1 MAKLYFKYGAMGS
14 SKSAQALIT
23 QFNYEE
29 LGMTVW
35 LIKPSVD
42 DRDGANIIRSR
53 IGLQRPRHHRGRAD
67 PPRRQRQLRRHVP
80 QVLGGQDPRA
90 EGSRGQMNRRAS
102 RILTVCAAV
111 WLLVI
116 WGHSCMPATQSG
128 AESGAL
134 LTVVQRLLPWMTDH
148 VLRKCAHFAEYA
160 VLGALTAAAL
170 RTSAHFSWPRA
181 LLPGPFAALCDETI
195 QLFVPGRSGRIAD
208 VWLDTAGYLTGA
220 LLTLLIFRLC
230 RKRPEA

>member
-1 MAKLYFKYGAMGS
+1 
-14 SKSAQALIT
+14 
-23 QFNYEE
+23 
-29 LGMTVW
+29 
-35 LIKPSVD
+35 
-42 DRDGANIIRSR
+42 
-53 IGLQRPRHHRGRAD
+53 
-67 PPRRQRQLRRHVP
+67 
-80 QVLGGQDPRA
+80 
-90 EGSRGQMNRRAS
+90 MNRRAS
-102 RILTVCAAV
+102 RILTVCAGA

-116 WGHSCMPATQSG
+116 WGHSCLPAAQSG
-128 AESGAL
+128 TESGAL
-134 LTVVQRLLPWMTDH
+134 LVVVQDLLPRMTDH

-195 QLFVPGRSGRIAD
+195 QLFVPGRSGQIAD

-230 RKRPEA
+230 RKQPKAEKQKPREPVHDTQIPGVIFMPYAFTRQTSAPFSASTTSVSPACRSPERMVRAMSVSAWLCR

>member
-1 MAKLYFKYGAMGS
+1 
-14 SKSAQALIT
+14 
-23 QFNYEE
+23 
-29 LGMTVW
+29 
-35 LIKPSVD
+35 
-42 DRDGANIIRSR
+42 
-53 IGLQRPRHHRGRAD
+53 
-67 PPRRQRQLRRHVP
+67 
-80 QVLGGQDPRA
+80 
-90 EGSRGQMNRRAS
+90 MNRRAS
-102 RILTVCAAV
+102 RILTVCAGA

-116 WGHSCMPATQSG
+116 WGQSCMPATHSG

-148 VLRKCAHFAEYA
+148 ILRKCAHFGEYA
-160 VLGALTAAAL
+160 LLGVLTAAAL
-170 RTSAHFSWPRA
+170 RTGTHFSWPAA
-181 LLPGPFAALCDETI
+181 LLPGTFAALCDETI

>member
-1 MAKLYFKYGAMGS
+1 
-14 SKSAQALIT
+14 
-23 QFNYEE
+23 
-29 LGMTVW
+29 
-35 LIKPSVD
+35 
-42 DRDGANIIRSR
+42 
-53 IGLQRPRHHRGRAD
+53 
-67 PPRRQRQLRRHVP
+67 
-80 QVLGGQDPRA
+80 
-90 EGSRGQMNRRAS
+90 MNRRAS
-102 RILTVCAAV
+102 RILTVCAGA

-116 WGHSCMPATQSG
+116 WGHSCLPAAQSG

-134 LTVVQRLLPWMTDH
+134 LVVVQDLLPWMTDH

-230 RKRPEA
+230 RKRPEAGEKHLAVELKGAGPILAPAPFNLFQILILKQYRNNFGVIILFHQRFQSYQRRMQLHLPPHRTPCHFVFVRGIQF